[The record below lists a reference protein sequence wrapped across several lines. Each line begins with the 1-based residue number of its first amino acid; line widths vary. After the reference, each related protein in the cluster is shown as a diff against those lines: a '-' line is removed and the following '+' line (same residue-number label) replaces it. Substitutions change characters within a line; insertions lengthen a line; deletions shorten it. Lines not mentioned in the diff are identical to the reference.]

1 MTTETPRFEA
11 IHGDCLEIL
20 PRLPSNSVDLIMT
33 SPPYAERRKDQ
44 YGGIAADDYSEWFL
58 PRAEEMKR
66 ALKPTGS
73 FVLNIWE
80 HCEGGTRH
88 PYVLRLVLD
97 MIEAG
102 WLWIEEYIWRKLNPI
117 PGGHKLRLRD
127 AWEHL
132 YHFAKSTD
140 IKIYQDAVAKPA
152 KWQPSDIKR
161 QRTSWGSKNGSGLQM
176 GHRKKRLANEV
187 PRSSNGSGFTG
198 DSGTHG
204 KRKYP
209 VGDKRGEAS
218 NNGSGLR
225 MGPRR
230 VRNNGSNFGTSDHDG
245 FDFENATAHNVIE
258 TTVGGVNTPHPGTF
272 PRKLPEFFIKLFT
285 EPGDLVLDPFVGS
298 GTTMYEAYA
307 LRRHSI
313 GIDAKAEYIERI
325 HARPINRPL
334 L

>member
-1 MTTETPRFEA
+1 MTTETLRFEA

-44 YGGIAADDYSEWFL
+44 YGGIPADGYSEWFL

-66 ALKPTGS
+66 VLKPTGS

-80 HCEGGTRH
+80 HCEGGTRSA
-88 PYVLRLVLD
+88 YVLRLVLD
-97 MIEAG
+97 MIGAG

-152 KWQPSDIKR
+152 KWQPSDIQR

-176 GHRKKRLANEV
+176 GHRKKRE
-187 PRSSNGSGFTG
+187 
-198 DSGTHG
+198 
-204 KRKYP
+204 YP

-225 MGPRR
+225 TGPRR

-245 FDFENATAHNVIE
+245 FDFENAPAHNVIE

-285 EPGDLVLDPFVGS
+285 LPDDLVLDPFVGS

-325 HARPINRPL
+325 HARPMNLPL